1 MRWPFF
7 SPQLL
12 AGCGGGG
19 GGDTGGTTTSGGG
32 GKRSVLVQLQEQ
44 NFSGEA
50 GNVTL
55 TAQGPK
61 TRVVIEMAS
70 YAANPQPAHIHEGTC
85 AHLSFQ
91 PAYPLNDVKAGRSTT
106 VVDVSLKALLN
117 AKYAVNLHR
126 SAKQMKTYVACGDI
140 TTPLGAG
147 RDLHDLR
154 LGQARPGE
162 LVPEREP
169 ERPGQRAHAPP

>member
-1 MRWPFF
+1 VKIFAGALTVLLAA
-7 SPQLL
+7 LL
-12 AGCGGGG
+12 AGCGGAG
-19 GGDTGGTTTSGGG
+19 GGDTGGTTTSGGK
-32 GKRSVLVQLQEQ
+32 KRSVLVQLQEQ

-85 AHLSFQ
+85 THLSFQ
-91 PAYPLNDVKAGRSTT
+91 PAYPLKDVRAGRSTT
-106 VVDVSLKALLN
+106 IVNVSLEQLLK

-126 SAKQMKTYVACGDI
+126 SAKKMKIYVACGDI
-140 TTPLGAG
+140 TT
-147 RDLHDLR
+147 HS
-154 LGQARPGE
+154 
-162 LVPEREP
+162 
-169 ERPGQRAHAPP
+169 APAQTFTTSDED

>member
-1 MRWPFF
+1 VTI
-7 SPQLL
+7 LAGALAVVLAAVL

-19 GGDTGGTTTSGGG
+19 GGNKDGTTTSGG

-70 YAANPQPAHIHEGTC
+70 YAANAQPAHIHEGTC

-91 PAYPLNDVKAGRSTT
+91 PAFPLKDVKAGRSTT
-106 VVDVSLKALLN
+106 VVNVSLKALLN
-117 AKYAVNLHR
+117 GKYAVNLHR
-126 SAKQMKTYVACGDI
+126 SAKQMKIYVACGDI
-140 TTPLGAG
+140 TT
-147 RDLHDLR
+147 HS
-154 LGQARPGE
+154 
-162 LVPEREP
+162 
-169 ERPGQRAHAPP
+169 APAQTFTSGDED

>member
-1 MRWPFF
+1 MKIVAGALIVLLVA
-7 SPQLL
+7 LL

-106 VVDVSLKALLN
+106 VVNVSLKALLN

-140 TTPLGAG
+140 TT
-147 RDLHDLR
+147 HS
-154 LGQARPGE
+154 
-162 LVPEREP
+162 
-169 ERPGQRAHAPP
+169 APAQTFTTSDDD

>member
-1 MRWPFF
+1 MKILAGALTLLLAA
-7 SPQLL
+7 LL

-19 GGDTGGTTTSGGG
+19 DTSGTTTSAGK
-32 GKRSVLVQLQEQ
+32 KRSVLVQLQEQ

-55 TAQGPK
+55 TGQGPK

-70 YAANPQPAHIHEGTC
+70 YAANAQPAHIHEGTC

-106 VVDVSLKALLN
+106 VVNVSLKQLLN

-126 SAKQMKTYVACGDI
+126 SAKQMKIYVACGDI
-140 TTPLGAG
+140 TT
-147 RDLHDLR
+147 HS
-154 LGQARPGE
+154 
-162 LVPEREP
+162 
-169 ERPGQRAHAPP
+169 APAQTFTTSDED

>member
-1 MRWPFF
+1 MKILAGALTVLLAA
-7 SPQLL
+7 LL

-19 GGDTGGTTTSGGG
+19 GEDTGGTTTSAGK
-32 GKRSVLVQLQEQ
+32 KRSVLVQLQEQ

-55 TAQGPK
+55 TAQGRK

-91 PAYPLNDVKAGRSTT
+91 PAFPLNDVKAGRSTT
-106 VVDVSLKALLN
+106 VVNVSLEHLLKV
-117 AKYAVNLHR
+117 KYAVNLHR
-126 SAKQMKTYVACGDI
+126 SAKQMKIYVACGDI
-140 TTPLGAG
+140 TT
-147 RDLHDLR
+147 HS
-154 LGQARPGE
+154 
-162 LVPEREP
+162 
-169 ERPGQRAHAPP
+169 APAQTFTTSDED